1 MLVPPLRGGASK
13 GVREKEAFGL
23 YTSAPPQEEP
33 EPAVH
38 P

>member
-1 MLVPPLRGGASK
+1 MFVPPLRGGASK
-13 GVREKEAFGL
+13 GAREKAAFGL

-33 EPAVH
+33 VPAVH